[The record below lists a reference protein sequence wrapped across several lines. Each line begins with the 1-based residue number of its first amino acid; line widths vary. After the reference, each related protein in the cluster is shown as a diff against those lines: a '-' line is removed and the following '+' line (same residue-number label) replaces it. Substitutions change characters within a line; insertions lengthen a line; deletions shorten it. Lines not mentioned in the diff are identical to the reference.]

1 MTKYD
6 LLFQIFRKHKSE
18 MHPLFI
24 RQGPWTKMLHSVHL
38 VKALSFLIG
47 LSNLNRQMLQVSDSF
62 SAYAAAS
69 ALSRFS
75 VAGARAHVFVLAV

>member
-38 VKALSFLIG
+38 VKALSFMIG
-47 LSNLNRQMLQVSDSF
+47 LSNLNRQMLQVSDSY
-62 SAYAAAS
+62 STSTAAS
-69 ALSRFS
+69 AFS
-75 VAGARAHVFVLAV
+75 SKD